1 MNGVRYA
8 RPIRDYRWHRFDESG
23 PGAYDKEERE
33 IWQGIAQYAAGFN
46 PWSDRHGKDNFP
58 QFSLVTVDNA
68 VHMLFRQ
75 DNIDNITRGFIAAD
89 DDEAFERSGP
99 IRKWPVEQQA
109 AYLVRRGLEPADDD
123 DHHVRQWAAKV
134 RRVWEKWQAMDGDNP
149 PLARC
154 QAGPRRDFD
163 VNLDGMAHYGLLPDF
178 LQDMRNQ
185 GLAIEDFA
193 PLFRSAEDYVQVW
206 EKCRRRAAALGAA
219 GQSSAPAQ
227 NAQS

>member
-1 MNGVRYA
+1 
-8 RPIRDYRWHRFDESG
+8 
-23 PGAYDKEERE
+23 
-33 IWQGIAQYAAGFN
+33 
-46 PWSDRHGKDNFP
+46 
-58 QFSLVTVDNA
+58 
-68 VHMLFRQ
+68 MLFRQ

-99 IRKWPVEQQA
+99 IRKWPVEQQV

-219 GQSSAPAQ
+219 GHQSSAPAQ